1 MKNDTSCTMNECQE
15 PSAPISQVRIKIMRA
30 ENATVRDA
38 VDHLRDDG
46 MTAMAN
52 AVEEMLSKYETEYVQ
67 KILSCAAR
75 SAVREVR

>member
-1 MKNDTSCTMNECQE
+1 
-15 PSAPISQVRIKIMRA
+15 MRA